1 MPKTFSDVK
10 PPKKKSTFW
19 RDTGIVFVT
28 VLACATICAVVV
40 FVQRVERNAR
50 LEGQLEGI
58 REAKILVEQAQK

>member
-1 MPKTFSDVK
+1 MQKNLIDVK
-10 PPKKKSTFW
+10 PPKKKGTFW
-19 RDTGIVFVT
+19 RDTRIVFVT